1 MVLPLDQ
8 LCTGVWGKVIAIDT
22 TRQLRQRLRDFGLVR
37 GTFVCRRYTSPTGDL
52 GAIELRGSILALRK
66 GDMHRIRVLV
76 C

>member
-22 TRQLRQRLRDFGLVR
+22 TPQLRQRLGDFGLVH
-37 GTFVCRRYTSPTGDL
+37 GTSVCRRYISPAGDV

-66 GDMHRIRVLV
+66 DDMHRIRVQV
-76 C
+76 

>member
-8 LCTGVWGKVIAIDT
+8 LCTGVWGNVITIDT
-22 TRQLRQRLRDFGLVR
+22 TPQLQQRLRDFGLVY
-37 GTFVCRRYTSPTGDL
+37 GTPVCRRYTSPAGDI

-66 GDMHRIRVLV
+66 GDMHRIRVRV